1 MPRIDVTMGDVLLL
15 LMAHVLK
22 INLTAKAGASALI
35 SIVTGVS
42 ILVLDQL
49 LAPKA

>member
-15 LMAHVLK
+15 VMAQVLK
-22 INLTAKAGASALI
+22 IDITAKAGASALI

-42 ILVLDQL
+42 ILV
-49 LAPKA
+49 

>member
-1 MPRIDVTMGDVLLL
+1 MPRIAVTMGDLLL
-15 LMAHVLK
+15 FVMTLVLK